1 MRKKYVSLMLI
12 FTILF
17 STFMPALTALAT
29 EAPIVI
35 NEIRITSET
44 TSVTAGV
51 LPEFSA
57 STTTDGLSI
66 EGYGSN
72 TGWVMRGAST
82 WFGFGTETPTASADG
97 THYGLRLSLQTTGYT
112 ISGSS
117 TIYFNGTDITH
128 QENTELD
135 TEYGYLYIDL
145 GEASEATT
153 NTVINPINV
162 TGFTAPVANA
172 QANVSSIG
180 LSEGLTITNTS
191 DKHAY
196 WLLADSPFT
205 ELASTDT
212 FEAGTS
218 YILYIPYTVNSG
230 YEVADPESVAIGGT
244 AVTSAN
250 KGYCAAGE
258 IRLIYTAT
266 AASAPV
272 TESSGF
278 TVTFDVGEYST
289 TVVPSQN
296 WSEPHLVVAPDVT
309 PESET
314 HNFVYW
320 YKDDANTPYE
330 FGETLE
336 SENMTLHAHWTEKS
350 TVTPP
355 GPTMWTVNFDIGE
368 SKTVIPNQNVANG
381 LYATIP
387 DETPILDG
395 WTFVRWCEDSTR
407 NTAFDF
413 EHVAIEKN
421 TTVYAKYVKN
431 VTVTIDVKGG
441 NPLTK
446 TKCTGTA
453 GQTLADILGE
463 LMSITPS
470 HPDGKV
476 LIGLN
481 DVDGDGNE
489 TPLDMS
495 GIEDMEV
502 TEDMTLKFVW
512 GDAITSLDF
521 TVTPPTAGTTT
532 TTPKDEYN
540 DYIWDEQTNKP
551 VVAIPTGVHYA
562 LNGDPYAYWVSGYEE
577 AQIVNPFIGTFEA
590 GNRYNIHAFLTID
603 DGYAMAEDCTIT
615 LNGEETEKIIIAEGL
630 DPETGAH
637 ILEVG
642 LNVEIPSNEVTVT
655 IDPNGGNELDR
666 PYYHGTKGKSLSV
679 IIAEFY
685 NGDEPTYPNGDKRF
699 WGFEDESGNPIF
711 DIDNI
716 TENLTIYCSWRD
728 AIKEVN
734 ITLTSPLAG
743 TTTTTDKDGT
753 DWDYESQTNPPEVSV
768 PSGVNYELDTEG
780 GKYLPAYWVEGFDYP
795 DDPFIG
801 TFVQGQTYKAEI
813 YLNALNDYVFA
824 KDVKVKIN
832 GEETGVVLEDDG
844 GWLVVGGNIEVL
856 PTYKVTFHPN
866 GGSVSPTT
874 KEYQEG
880 AKLGTLPVPTR
891 SGWGFTGW
899 YNWFWKLVYENPF
912 RDSYYGRNVLRL
924 APGSSPTGSG
934 IFGVGQTLVFDVT
947 INNTIPVSIDVADRD
962 VAVGNG
968 YTIDGNRVYGQI
980 ELTASLLGSGYSFL
994 DINCADGVTSYVIN
1008 DFKLFP
1014 AGVSPDPITSDTVMG
1029 ASDMTVMAAWTPGA
1043 STVSFDTDGGSE
1055 IAPQAVKTGA
1065 YATRPTEKPVKD
1077 GYKFEDWYVDSDFS
1091 ARFNFSTAINGD
1103 TVVYARYIKL
1113 IKEVNITAE
1122 LPKLGETITKED
1134 SMQVPQLVLTVDGE
1148 GYRMPETET
1157 GLMMYWLDP
1166 AGEGLADGLEI
1177 EPETGYQVVLFAL
1190 ANKGYA
1196 FADDVVVKINGVATT
1211 VFDMGEANEGM
1222 EILATITTD
1231 SLKIIGGKDQTHI
1244 KGTSDGL
1251 TITCNGGFR
1260 QFRGLRVG
1268 TTELDASAFDSKA
1281 GSTIVTLKPDYLNS
1295 LELGTYQISFLYQ
1308 GDRECSTN
1316 FTIAKANEPA
1326 QGGGGGGQAPAPAAT
1341 NSPVTGDTITVWILI
1356 MTMSGLAMIGI
1367 IYNLRRKNR

>member
-17 STFMPALTALAT
+17 STFMPALTSLAT
-29 EAPIVI
+29 EEPIVI

-72 TGWVMRGAST
+72 TGWVMRGPSN
-82 WFGFGTETPTASADG
+82 WYGFGSATPTATADG
-97 THYGLRLSLQTTGYT
+97 THYGLRLSLQTTTGYA
-112 ISGSS
+112 ISGSA

-128 QENTELD
+128 QEYTELD
-135 TEYGYLYIDL
+135 TNYGYLYIDL
-145 GEASEATT
+145 GTAAETTT

-250 KGYCAAGE
+250 KGYCTAGE

-296 WSEPHLVVAPDVT
+296 WDEPHLVVAPDVEPT
-309 PESET
+309 SST
-314 HNFVYW
+314 HDFDYW

-381 LYATIP
+381 LHATIP

-413 EHVAIEKN
+413 ENVAIEKN

-431 VTVTIDVKGG
+431 VTVTIDVNGG

-453 GQTLADILGE
+453 GQTLAEILGE

-476 LIGLN
+476 LVGLN

-489 TPLDMS
+489 TPLNMS

-521 TVTPPTAGTTT
+521 TVTLPTAGTTT
-532 TTPKDEYN
+532 NTPKDEYN

-562 LNGDPYAYWVSGYEE
+562 LNGDPCAYWVSGYEE
-577 AQIVNPFIGTFEA
+577 AQIVIPFIGTFEA
-590 GNRYNIHAFLTID
+590 GNRYNIHTFLTID

-642 LNVEIPSNEVTVT
+642 LNVE
-655 IDPNGGNELDR
+655 
-666 PYYHGTKGKSLSV
+666 
-679 IIAEFY
+679 
-685 NGDEPTYPNGDKRF
+685 
-699 WGFEDESGNPIF
+699 
-711 DIDNI
+711 
-716 TENLTIYCSWRD
+716 
-728 AIKEVN
+728 
-734 ITLTSPLAG
+734 
-743 TTTTTDKDGT
+743 
-753 DWDYESQTNPPEVSV
+753 
-768 PSGVNYELDTEG
+768 
-780 GKYLPAYWVEGFDYP
+780 
-795 DDPFIG
+795 
-801 TFVQGQTYKAEI
+801 
-813 YLNALNDYVFA
+813 
-824 KDVKVKIN
+824 
-832 GEETGVVLEDDG
+832 
-844 GWLVVGGNIEVL
+844 VL

-891 SGWGFTGW
+891 SGYGFVGW
-899 YNWFWKLVYENPF
+899 YQSILPARAYAYF
-912 RDSYYGRNVLRL
+912 RDYYGYDIIRITPHNDINNHNYTHYFRYGDV
-924 APGSSPTGSG
+924 
-934 IFGVGQTLVFDVT
+934 VYFDVT
-947 INNTIPVSIDVADRD
+947 VNDATVTGLDLNDENTNQYVVSNDGHNIKGYIHLTESAFSR
-962 VAVGNG
+962 VG
-968 YTIDGNRVYGQI
+968 
-980 ELTASLLGSGYSFL
+980 
-994 DINCADGVTSYVIN
+994 SYVLDFVDIHVSNPTYSYIVN
-1008 DFKLFP
+1008 DFAVYQNKATSETTVGTGDMVLY
-1014 AGVSPDPITSDTVMG
+1014 AG
-1029 ASDMTVMAAWTPGA
+1029 WTPGA

-1091 ARFNFSTAINGD
+1091 ARFDFSTAITKD

-1113 IKEVNITAE
+1113 IKEVNIIAE
-1122 LPKLGETITKED
+1122 LPKLGETITKEG
-1134 SMQVPQLVLTVDGE
+1134 SKQVPQLVLTVDGE

-1244 KGTSDGL
+1244 KGTSEGL

-1268 TTELDASAFDSKA
+1268 TTELDASAFDSGA

-1326 QGGGGGGQAPAPAAT
+1326 QGGGGGGQTSAPAAT
-1341 NSPVTGDTITVWILI
+1341 NSPVTGDTITVWILV